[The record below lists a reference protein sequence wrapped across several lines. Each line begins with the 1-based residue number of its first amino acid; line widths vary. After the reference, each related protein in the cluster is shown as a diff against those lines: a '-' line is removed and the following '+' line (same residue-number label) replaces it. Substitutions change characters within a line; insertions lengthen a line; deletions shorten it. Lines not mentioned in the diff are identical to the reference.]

1 MGNVAPAAD
10 ARRAP
15 LAAVGDAG
23 SGERRWEGLSFLAP
37 LALFTLIIF
46 DIPLLTTIL
55 WSFSD
60 AEGVFPSLASY
71 AAFFAA
77 GSYLR
82 IIWRTVLVAAEVTV
96 LTAVLGYVLSYWI
109 CRLEQR
115 SQLIA
120 IGIVAMTFWVS
131 ILVRTYAWIV
141 VLGNGGMVN
150 RWLQAA
156 GMTDRPVEFIYNEGG
171 VAFGMT
177 NVLLPFLVL
186 PLYAAMRRVD
196 ERLLQVAAT
205 LGASRLAIFWRVFFP
220 LTLPALGAGMVLVFI
235 LSLGFYIT
243 PAILGGGKVPMIAN
257 MLDMLINRFGRWEL
271 AAVNSV
277 VLLALTLLFFG
288 IYQWLRERA

>member
-1 MGNVAPAAD
+1 MSDVVPAAGR
-10 ARRAP
+10 AHAP
-15 LAAVGDAG
+15 LVAIDPDRGK
-23 SGERRWEGLSFLAP
+23 RRWEGLGFLAP
-37 LALFTLIIF
+37 LALFTLIVF
-46 DIPLLTTIL
+46 DIPLVTTIL
-55 WSFSD
+55 WSFTHPD
-60 AEGVFPSLASY
+60 GAFPTLENY
-71 AAFFAA
+71 AAFAA
-77 GSYLR
+77 SGSYLS
-82 IIWRTVLVAAEVTV
+82 IIWRTVIVAAEVTA
-96 LTAVLGYVLSYWI
+96 LTALLGYVLAYWI
-109 CRLEQR
+109 CRLEHR
-115 SQLIA
+115 NQLIA

-141 VLGNGGMVN
+141 VLGNGGMIN
-150 RWLQAA
+150 RWLLAA

-171 VAFGMT
+171 VTFGMT

-257 MLDMLINRFGRWEL
+257 MLDLLINRFGRWEL

-277 VLLALTLLFFG
+277 VLLTITLAFFG
-288 IYQWLRERA
+288 IYQWLREKA

>member
-1 MGNVAPAAD
+1 MGNPAPAAG
-10 ARRAP
+10 AGRTP
-15 LAAVGDAG
+15 LVAVGDTG

-37 LALFTLIIF
+37 LALFTLVVF
-46 DIPLLTTIL
+46 DIPLLTTIM

-60 AEGVFPSLASY
+60 AEGAFPSLDSY
-71 AAFFAA
+71 AAFFGA

-82 IIWRTVLVAAEVTV
+82 IIWRTILVAAEVTV
-96 LTAVLGYVLSYWI
+96 LTALLGYVLAYWI
-109 CRLEQR
+109 CRLEPR
-115 SQLIA
+115 SQMIA

-156 GMTDRPVEFIYNEGG
+156 GVTDRPVEFIYNEGG

-177 NVLLPFLVL
+177 NVLLPFLIL

-205 LGASRLAIFWRVFFP
+205 LGASPMAIFWRIFFP
-220 LTLPALGAGMVLVFI
+220 LTLPALAAAMVLVFI

-277 VLLALTLLFFG
+277 VLLTLTLLFFG
-288 IYQWLRERA
+288 LYQWLRERA